1 MRGGFDYK
9 EYLKTKNIYGIVTT
23 NVSQIKVE
31 KENNINAILKL
42 TNTMANKIEEKANE
56 LLNEKEANVLT
67 GILIGRKENLDKDV
81 QNVFRKSSLSHMLAV
96 SGAHVSYVL
105 IGISFVVVKSKIA
118 KNVGRIITILF
129 LIIFLFLTGQTPS
142 VTRACIMSIY
152 LIVGSILNKR
162 VSTIASISFSFLVI
176 VILNPYSILDIG
188 MQLSYG
194 GTLGI
199 VLIYPNLKKWLIKK
213 TETKIIKK
221 VKNKLQEL
229 VLITLSANII
239 LIPIILY
246 HYNTLSFSFIIS
258 NLLASPIMGVLVILG
273 FVSIILFLIFP
284 FLGNLFSIILS
295 IFLDLFL
302 KIATITSNLPGS
314 QVIIATPKIEVI
326 FIYYMVI
333 FLFFYYKNLK
343 GKNIKRK
350 IERRILNKFEK
361 ITKKK
366 VIATFLILLT
376 MFLFYK
382 QIPKNLRINFIDVG
396 QGDSTLVVT
405 PKNRRILIDGGGT
418 LKKEIFDVGKETLI
432 PFLLDK
438 GITKIDYIIISHF
451 DSDHVRTDY

>member
-152 LIVGSILNKR
+152 LIVGNILNKR
-162 VSTIASISFSFLVI
+162 VSTIASISFSLLVI